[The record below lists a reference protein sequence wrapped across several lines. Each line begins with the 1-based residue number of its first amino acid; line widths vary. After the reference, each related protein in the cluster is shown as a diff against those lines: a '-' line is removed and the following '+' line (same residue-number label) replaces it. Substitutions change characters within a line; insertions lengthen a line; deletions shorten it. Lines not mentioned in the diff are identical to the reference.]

1 MVDTSLGILLLK
13 KKIKKNGKYSTS
25 QKDETIKVNVFHTY
39 ANKKEK
45 KKKKKKKKKRRKTSQ
60 NPFEFLLDLNLSPK
74 VHKFSI

>member
-45 KKKKKKKKKRRKTSQ
+45 KKKKK
-60 NPFEFLLDLNLSPK
+60 E
-74 VHKFSI
+74 

>member
-39 ANKKEK
+39 ANKKK
-45 KKKKKKKKKRRKTSQ
+45 KKKKKNNKKKIRKTSQ

>member
-39 ANKKEK
+39 AK
-45 KKKKKKKKKRRKTSQ
+45 KKKKKKKKK
-60 NPFEFLLDLNLSPK
+60 E
-74 VHKFSI
+74 

>member
-39 ANKKEK
+39 ANKK
-45 KKKKKKKKKRRKTSQ
+45 KKKKKKKRIRKKEGKLHKT
-60 NPFEFLLDLNLSPK
+60 LLNSYL
-74 VHKFSI
+74 I